1 MIFSYSRSTL
11 LPILD
16 SPAGLR
22 TRHEVSPAEAVV
34 APAMAASLELNPI
47 ILVPFAAKVAGAP
60 TRKKAKHKN
69 HTAIDKLPFSLM
81 ILPLF

>member
-1 MIFSYSRSTL
+1 
-11 LPILD
+11 
-16 SPAGLR
+16 
-22 TRHEVSPAEAVV
+22 
-34 APAMAASLELNPI
+34 MAASLELNPI